1 MDPSK
6 YPGCSGTRN
15 LHDNLSDLKAQV
27 AANHKVHL
35 NIPSVFILYYYDYR
49 LSNARRKFGDQVLT
63 FNLCCCQTLTLWA
76 AKAGEIAG
84 DNSVTNGNEEIF
96 HGNTVILVQIFV
108 TKAPPRLN

>member
-27 AANHKVHL
+27 AANHKVHS
-35 NIPSVFILYYYDYR
+35 NIPCVLIMYYYDNQ

-63 FNLCCCQTLTLWA
+63 FNLCCC
-76 AKAGEIAG
+76 
-84 DNSVTNGNEEIF
+84 
-96 HGNTVILVQIFV
+96 HG
-108 TKAPPRLN
+108 